1 MFWCDQNPEKASRL
15 SKKAML
21 KMTNKGGRPRLS
33 AFQKKKYKVDVK
45 MSTEDYYTL
54 KSKARL
60 AGMTKS
66 EYMRQCIH
74 DSSVRER
81 LRPEHQKLIRQLCG
95 MANNLNQIARKANA
109 QGYKDTRDEYLY
121 LAEQID
127 KLINKL

>member
-1 MFWCDQNPEKASRL
+1 MFWCDQNLEKASRW
-15 SKKAML
+15 SKKAKL

-33 AFQKKKYKVDVK
+33 ASQKKKYKVDVK

-60 AGMTKS
+60 AGMTNS

-74 DSSVRER
+74 TSSVKER
-81 LRPEHQKLIRQLCG
+81 LKPEHQTLIRQLCG

-109 QGYKDTRDEYLY
+109 HGYDNARTEYLY

-127 KLINKL
+127 QLLNQL